1 MPSSKAENCA
11 SNYDWNRYS
20 LIVAFLA
27 RVMNSGLESPYAPK
41 EPSPW
46 WLKGLAIFMAL
57 MVVFMLF
64 NTASGILSPM
74 LVDSLMPED
83 FEDIEP
89 YPEDGTEEEKAE
101 WDRSKAEWDALMEYM
116 DDMMGVMKFSALYS
130 GLLAIIGMLCIPVLW
145 RGDRDLGIKLVST
158 WIGVNFLGGM
168 GMMWMMSRVGFMPDF
183 DYGAEAEVMN
193 LEFFET
199 ISLIAG
205 WGQIIICNICFL
217 GILGLVASKS
227 KPLTRIEIP

>member
-1 MPSSKAENCA
+1 MVMAGAEA
-11 SNYDWNRYS
+11 PYDP
-20 LIVAFLA
+20 
-27 RVMNSGLESPYAPK
+27 G

-64 NTASGILSPM
+64 NTAMGILSPM
-74 LVDSLMPED
+74 LVDRFMPENFD
-83 FEDIEP
+83 DIEP

-101 WDRSKAEWDALMEYM
+101 WDRSNAEWDAMVEYM
-116 DDMMGVMKFSALYS
+116 DDMMGVMEFSAVHS
-130 GLLAIIGMLCIPVLW
+130 GLLALIGLFCIPVLW
-145 RGDRDLGIKLVST
+145 RGDRELGIKLVGA

-168 GMMWMMSRVGFMPDF
+168 GMMWMVSRVGFMPDF
-183 DYGAEAEVMN
+183 DYGPEAEAVD
-193 LEFFET
+193 LEFIET
-199 ISLIAG
+199 ISAIAG

-227 KPLTRIEIP
+227 KPATSFDIPSGFRPNEPSQP

>member
-1 MPSSKAENCA
+1 MAMAGAEA
-11 SNYDWNRYS
+11 PYDP
-20 LIVAFLA
+20 
-27 RVMNSGLESPYAPK
+27 G

-74 LVDSLMPED
+74 IVDRFMPENFD
-83 FEDIEP
+83 DIEP

-101 WDRSKAEWDALMEYM
+101 WDRSNAEWDAMVEYM
-116 DDMMGVMKFSALYS
+116 DDMMGVVEFSAVHS
-130 GLLAIIGMLCIPVLW
+130 GLLALIGLFCIPVLW
-145 RGDRDLGIKLVST
+145 RGDRELGVKLVGA

-168 GMMWMMSRVGFMPDF
+168 GMMWMVSRVGFMPDF
-183 DYGAEAEVMN
+183 DYGPEAEAVD
-193 LEFFET
+193 LEFIET
-199 ISLIAG
+199 FSAIAG

-217 GILGLVASKS
+217 GILALAASKS
-227 KPLTRIEIP
+227 KPATSFDIPSGFRPDEKPQS

>member
-1 MPSSKAENCA
+1 MAMAGAEAPYDPS
-11 SNYDWNRYS
+11 
-20 LIVAFLA
+20 
-27 RVMNSGLESPYAPK
+27 

-74 LVDSLMPED
+74 IVDRFMPENFD
-83 FEDIEP
+83 DIEP

-101 WDRSKAEWDALMEYM
+101 WDRSNAEWDAMVEYM
-116 DDMMGVMKFSALYS
+116 DDMMGVMEFSAVHS
-130 GLLAIIGMLCIPVLW
+130 GLLALIGLFCIPVLW
-145 RGDRDLGIKLVST
+145 RGDRELGVKLVGA

-168 GMMWMMSRVGFMPDF
+168 GMMWMISRSGFMPDL
-183 DYGAEAEVMN
+183 DYGPEVEAVD
-193 LEFFET
+193 LEFIET
-199 ISLIAG
+199 FSAIAG

-217 GILGLVASKS
+217 GILALAASKS
-227 KPLTRIEIP
+227 KPATSFDIPSGFRPDEKPQS

>member
-1 MPSSKAENCA
+1 MHPLPRSPMAMAGAEA
-11 SNYDWNRYS
+11 PYDP
-20 LIVAFLA
+20 
-27 RVMNSGLESPYAPK
+27 G

-74 LVDSLMPED
+74 LVDRLMSDDYAE
-83 FEDIEP
+83 IEP
-89 YPEDGTEEEKAE
+89 YPEDGTEEEKANWEENKE
-101 WDRSKAEWDALMEYM
+101 WWDAMIEYM
-116 DDMMGVMKFSALYS
+116 DDMMGVMEFSAVHS
-130 GLLAIIGMLCIPVLW
+130 GLLALIGLFCVPVLW
-145 RGDRDLGIKLVST
+145 KGDRELGIKLVGA

-168 GMMWMMSRVGFMPDF
+168 GMMWMISRVGFMPDF
-183 DYGAEAEVMN
+183 DYGPEAPTRD
-193 LEFFET
+193 LEWLET
-199 ISLIAG
+199 VSAIAG

-227 KPLTRIEIP
+227 KPATSFDIPSGFRPNDSPQS

>member
-1 MPSSKAENCA
+1 MHS
-11 SNYDWNRYS
+11 
-20 LIVAFLA
+20 LA
-27 RVMNSGLESPYAPK
+27 RDPMVMAGAEAPYVPE

-74 LVDSLMPED
+74 IVDRFMPENFD
-83 FEDIEP
+83 DIEP

-101 WDRSKAEWDALMEYM
+101 WDRSNAEWDVLMEYM
-116 DDMMGVMKFSALYS
+116 DDMMGVLEFSAVHS
-130 GLLAIIGMLCIPVLW
+130 GLLALMGLFCIPVLW
-145 RGDRDLGIKLVST
+145 RGDRELGVKLVGA

-168 GMMWMMSRVGFMPDF
+168 GMMWMMSRIGFMPEF
-183 DYGAEAEVMN
+183 DYGPEAEAVD

-227 KPLTRIEIP
+227 KPATSFDIPSGFRPNDSPQS

>member
-1 MPSSKAENCA
+1 MAMAGAE
-11 SNYDWNRYS
+11 
-20 LIVAFLA
+20 
-27 RVMNSGLESPYAPK
+27 EPYVPE

-74 LVDSLMPED
+74 IVDRFMPENFD
-83 FEDIEP
+83 DIEP

-101 WDRSKAEWDALMEYM
+101 WDRSNAEWDALVEYT
-116 DDMMGVMKFSALYS
+116 DDMMGVMEFTAVHS
-130 GLLAIIGMLCIPVLW
+130 GLLALIGLFCIPVLW
-145 RGDRDLGIKLVST
+145 RGDRELGVKLVGA

-183 DYGAEAEVMN
+183 DYGPEAEAVD
-193 LEFFET
+193 LEFIET
-199 ISLIAG
+199 LSMVGGYA
-205 WGQIIICNICFL
+205 QIIVCNVCFL
-217 GILGLVASKS
+217 GILALAASKS
-227 KPLTRIEIP
+227 KPATSFDIPSGFRPDEQPQS